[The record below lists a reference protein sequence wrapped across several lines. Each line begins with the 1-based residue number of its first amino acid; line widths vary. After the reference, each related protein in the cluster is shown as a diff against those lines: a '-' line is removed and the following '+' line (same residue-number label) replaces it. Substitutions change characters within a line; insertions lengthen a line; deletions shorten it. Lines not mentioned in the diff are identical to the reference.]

1 MLLIESKAVVWI
13 ENLVVKIIRHNIM
26 MPEDDGR
33 EMQRGDK
40 KGKDGGGSYLCVAEP
55 SCFEIASINLA
66 PVYGQQYI
74 NKKRRPDGGTPD
86 LQMWGEWLLTRLW
99 KQ

>member
-66 PVYGQQYI
+66 SVYGQQYI
-74 NKKRRPDGGTPD
+74 KKWKQPAGGTQD
-86 LQMWGEWLLTRLW
+86 LQMRVDWLLTGFW
-99 KQ
+99 KP